1 MMQMNEIEI
10 IKIVASILALAIA
23 IIGHEIMHGWVA
35 YKYGDNSAKS
45 QGRLSINP
53 IVHIDPIGTILI
65 PAILYFTH
73 APFLFGW
80 AKPVPV
86 NITTVLRNGG
96 YNAAIAVA
104 LAGITYNLIL
114 ATFFATILPIF
125 THPDSLVEVFITL
138 FIAQSIMIN
147 VVLAVFNLWPIP
159 PLDGSQALLYL
170 TQKFKWYKFAEIYEK
185 IYPYGMFI
193 LFGILF
199 IPQLSSILFAPVGW
213 ILNLILP

>member
-1 MMQMNEIEI
+1 MSQIDI

-23 IIGHEIMHGWVA
+23 IIGHEIMHGYIA
-35 YKYGDNSAKS
+35 YKYGDTTAKNA
-45 QGRLSINP
+45 GRLSINP
-53 IVHIDPIGTILI
+53 IVHIDLVGTILI
-65 PAILYFTH
+65 PAILYFTG

-86 NITTVLRNGG
+86 NINTVIRNGG
-96 YNAAIAVA
+96 YNGAIAVA

-114 ATFFATILPIF
+114 AALFATILPLF
-125 THPDSLVEVFITL
+125 SNPQSLLGAFFAL

-159 PLDGSQALLYL
+159 PLDGSQALQYL
-170 TQKFKWYKFAEIYEK
+170 SLKFKWYKLAEFLEK
-185 IYPYGMFI
+185 IYPYGMLIIFA
-193 LFGILF
+193 ILF

-213 ILNLILP
+213 ILNIILP

>member
-1 MMQMNEIEI
+1 MSEVEIL
-10 IKIVASILALAIA
+10 KIVASIIALAVA

-35 YKYGDNSAKS
+35 YKYGDNTAKL

-53 IVHIDPIGTILI
+53 IVHIDPVGTILI
-65 PAILYFTH
+65 PAMLYFMH

-86 NITTVLRNGG
+86 NIATVIRKGG
-96 YNAAIAVA
+96 LNAAIAVA

-114 ATFFATILPIF
+114 AAFFATILPAF
-125 THPDSLVEVFITL
+125 THPDSLFGIFFTL

-185 IYPYGMFI
+185 VYPFGTLI

-199 IPQLSSILFAPVGW
+199 VPQLSQILFAPVGW